1 MIKVSSAEQ
10 DKVNCIQQMLLSYRW
25 LVSDYKACKSLYDEL
40 YPSGTI
46 KLSDMPKNEIDTYEP
61 ERWAIKRI
69 DMRDQMARSLD
80 EMREKYEGIEKMISA
95 LPHDQHCVIMRKY
108 MLGETFEQVAR
119 SLSYSERSIKY
130 IHNKAIRR
138 LCTILH
144 PNS

>member
-95 LPHDQHCVIMRKY
+95 LPHDQHCVIMHKY
-108 MLGETFEQVAR
+108 MLGETYEQMEKKLNYVKR
-119 SLSYSERSIKY
+119 SLIR
-130 IHNKAIRR
+130 IHNRAINNLVT
-138 LCTILH
+138 LCH
-144 PNS
+144 RDS